1 MIILFLKTNPLNN
14 TYFRL
19 FCLCATVSMVKKLE
33 GEYIGSSIDS
43 HYKNR
48 YLLLPCFQEKIKKV
62 VDHTENLSI
71 IEIYLVGFFCLF
83 VCLFFELELLVWF
96 VFSNMASKSFFIV
109 FWSILHF
116 PEVPLYRILTCS
128 LISLDP
134 MNVSHEFYTSSYE

>member
-19 FCLCATVSMVKKLE
+19 FCLCATVRMVKKLE

-71 IEIYLVGFFCLF
+71 VEIYLVGFVSSF
-83 VCLFFELELLVWF
+83 VPFFLD
-96 VFSNMASKSFFIV
+96 ST
-109 FWSILHF
+109 
-116 PEVPLYRILTCS
+116 YR
-128 LISLDP
+128 
-134 MNVSHEFYTSSYE
+134 